1 MLCIKKPTTSHA
13 LLSAKKL
20 KIFGVFTSMQNE
32 LKELHDQQQEYGES
46 VKAQLKALS
55 EELTAVETSRAETIN
70 TIKKIDNI
78 LK

>member
-1 MLCIKKPTTSHA
+1 MFCIKPTISNAT
-13 LLSAKKL
+13 LSAKKSRIL
-20 KIFGVFTSMQNE
+20 GVFISMQDE
-32 LKELHDQQQEYGES
+32 LKHLHDQQQEYSES
-46 VKAQLKALS
+46 IKEQLKALS

>member
-1 MLCIKKPTTSHA
+1 MFCTKPTLSHA
-13 LLSAKKL
+13 SLSAKKT
-20 KIFGVFTSMQNE
+20 KILGVFVSMQNE
-32 LKELHDQQQEYGES
+32 LQELHDQQKEYGES
-46 VKAQLKALS
+46 VKAQLKLLS